1 MSDQRFDLTYKG
13 LVAPGAD
20 PETTRERLT
29 GVFKLSDKGAERLF
43 TGRPVV
49 VKRDVDAAT
58 AGRFK
63 KIFAHA
69 GAVLTITPVA
79 DSGSAANQDLAA
91 APPPPAGA
99 QVGGP
104 SEGTPLSLA
113 PQWGDLEPPPA
124 AAPPVLDLSY
134 LSLVPGDNWT
144 LEDCE
149 APPTPIPELDTSAL
163 QLEPLQP
170 RTEHTTDPLLD

>member
-20 PETTRERLT
+20 PETARQRLT

-79 DSGSAANQDLAA
+79 DSGSAAGQDLAA
-91 APPPPAGA
+91 APPPQAEAPRADA
-99 QVGGP
+99 
-104 SEGTPLSLA
+104 PLSLA
-113 PQWGDLEPPPA
+113 PQWGDLESPPA
-124 AAPPVLDLSY
+124 VAPPMLDLSY

-144 LEDCE
+144 LEDCQ

-163 QLEPLQP
+163 ELEPLQP

>member
-20 PETTRERLT
+20 PETARQRLT

-79 DSGSAANQDLAA
+79 DSGSAADQELAA
-91 APPPPAGA
+91 APPPQADDPRDGA
-99 QVGGP
+99 
-104 SEGTPLSLA
+104 PLSLA
-113 PQWGDLEPPPA
+113 PQWGDLESPPA

-134 LSLVPGDNWT
+134 LSLVPGDKWT
-144 LEDCE
+144 LEDCQ

-163 QLEPLQP
+163 ELEPLQP

>member
-20 PETTRERLT
+20 PETTRQRLT

-49 VKRDVDAAT
+49 VQRDVDAAT
-58 AGRFK
+58 AARFK

-79 DSGSAANQDLAA
+79 GLGTTDNKGPAA
-91 APPPPAGA
+91 APRPQADDSREGA
-99 QVGGP
+99 
-104 SEGTPLSLA
+104 PLSLA
-113 PQWGDLEPPPA
+113 PQWGDLESPSA